1 MLPYRRDIRKHPNVD
16 DGVSEAG
23 EEHGEVAHVHR
34 AQPPL
39 GVLGALQTLAL
50 LQILHLLLLV
60 LLLVRTLAPVCRHGG
75 AGAETGDSCRR
86 NVRVKSDLQPIVII
100 R

>member
-1 MLPYRRDIRKHPNVD
+1 M
-16 DGVSEAG
+16 
-23 EEHGEVAHVHR
+23 AHVHR

-50 LQILHLLLLV
+50 LQLLHVLLLL

-100 R
+100 P